1 MIQNLVIIERMF
13 LISKCAEVNASC
25 YTAAPL
31 DRNLSSWSKSR
42 SGGYEMYMWQVHS
55 LTLIHPNPR
64 TLKIL

>member
-31 DRNLSSWSKSR
+31 DRNLSS
-42 SGGYEMYMWQVHS
+42 
-55 LTLIHPNPR
+55 
-64 TLKIL
+64 